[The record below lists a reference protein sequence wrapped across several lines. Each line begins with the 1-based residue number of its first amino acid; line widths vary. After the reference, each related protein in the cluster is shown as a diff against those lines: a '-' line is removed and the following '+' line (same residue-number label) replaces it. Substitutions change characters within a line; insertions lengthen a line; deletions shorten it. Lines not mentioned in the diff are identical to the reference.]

1 MDSKRDA
8 AFDEF
13 TMDEALNVQQIESG
27 DNNNDGRGMLENEV
41 KNSLENTLE
50 SSISGSID
58 LPGST
63 QMKRSM
69 LRTIAST
76 MSSSQKSFVNS
87 EKYWK
92 SFEDSN
98 LYKNLLMVSDEG
110 VNLAEIRKTSRPV
123 HRSPAPAY
131 RSPTRKL
138 RGRNNSTASN
148 SDNNYL
154 Y

>member
-27 DNNNDGRGMLENEV
+27 DNNNDGRGMLENEF

-69 LRTIAST
+69 L
-76 MSSSQKSFVNS
+76 
-87 EKYWK
+87 
-92 SFEDSN
+92 
-98 LYKNLLMVSDEG
+98 
-110 VNLAEIRKTSRPV
+110 
-123 HRSPAPAY
+123 
-131 RSPTRKL
+131 
-138 RGRNNSTASN
+138 
-148 SDNNYL
+148 
-154 Y
+154 